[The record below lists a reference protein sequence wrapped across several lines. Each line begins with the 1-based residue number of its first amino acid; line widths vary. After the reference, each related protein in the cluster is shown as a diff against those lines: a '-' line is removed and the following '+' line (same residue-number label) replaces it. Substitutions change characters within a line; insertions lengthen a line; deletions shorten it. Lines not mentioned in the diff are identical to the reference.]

1 MKLNKI
7 SIVDFIGIGRA
18 DLDLTNA
25 VMVVS
30 GENAVGKSSLADA
43 VSCAFLGKPR
53 RVDAKKD
60 LAQLLHNGAE
70 KGRVSIAFDDNDD
83 GAEFR
88 LPKGDHHVS
97 EFVGAEFM
105 SFVLDPQKF
114 AGLSDDERRTTLF
127 KLTAI
132 KPSAKV
138 VGEML
143 GKRGISEEMIEEI
156 LPMMRGGNGFPA
168 ASKECYAR
176 ATQAKGVWR
185 SITGG
190 NWGANVA
197 EGWEAPAPEGK
208 VPTEKDLQDIVAKV
222 TKHQAD
228 LENGIKFIGEQEQA
242 QRDHDG
248 RAERLAKLVDT
259 ASLLKRRQT
268 KLETDQAELAK
279 WEAKLPELQD
289 AVTALKGATVP
300 LKCPCCDETLSM
312 VDGNL
317 VKYVGLKEG
326 AGKIS
331 DAALEL
337 TNAKGAVSLL
347 RSAVAKDQ
355 EWVAE
360 SKAAE
365 QEVERISGE
374 DVDGFDGDKL
384 QRARDTVQKLRDL
397 IAQHRV
403 EFKALEDL
411 KGAAAKVAEKTA
423 KASEAHAMVKA
434 WNASGDA
441 LAPDGIPGELLN
453 DALAPVNQSISVLAG
468 MCGWSKAEVGPD
480 MAITFGGRLYGLC
493 SESEKWRADA
503 LIALAIAQISQLK
516 LVLLDRFD
524 VLDSKSRQRLLGMLL
539 KLDQL
544 GAMDTMIIAGTMKQ
558 PMPASP
564 NWDSV
569 WLQNGLAETVT
580 A

>member
-1 MKLNKI
+1 MKLNSIEI
-7 SIVDFIGIGRA
+7 SNVIGIGRA
-18 DLDLTNA
+18 DIEMTKAVTVISGNNA
-25 VMVVS
+25 
-30 GENAVGKSSLADA
+30 EGKSSFGD
-43 VSCAFLGKPR
+43 SISMAFLGKPR
-53 RVDAKKD
+53 RVDAKKE
-60 LAQLLHNGAE
+60 LGQLLHNGAE

-88 LPKGDHHVS
+88 LPAGTHHVS
-97 EFVGAEFM
+97 EFTGADFM
-105 SFVLDPQKF
+105 QFVLDPQKF
-114 AGLSDDERRTTLF
+114 ASLSDDERRTTLF

-143 GKRGISEEMIEEI
+143 AKRGISEEMIEEI

-185 SITGG
+185 SITGS
-190 NWGANVA
+190 NWGTNVA
-197 EGWEAPAPEGK
+197 EDWKAPAPEGK
-208 VPTEKDLQDIVAKV
+208 VPTEKDLQEIVAKV
-222 TKHQAD
+222 TKLQAD
-228 LENGIKFIGEQEQA
+228 LENGIKFIGQQEELLKA
-242 QRDHDG
+242 TAG
-248 RAERLAKLVDT
+248 RTDRLVKATDI
-259 ASLLKRRQT
+259 AGLLKRRQA
-268 KLETDQAELAK
+268 KLEADQAELAK
-279 WEAKLPELQD
+279 WEEKLPGLQD

-312 VDGNL
+312 VDGQL
-317 VKYVGLKEG
+317 VRYVGLKEG
-326 AGKIS
+326 TGNMS

-337 TNAKGAVSLL
+337 TKAKDAINLM
-347 RSAVAKDQ
+347 RSTVAKDQ
-355 EWVAE
+355 EAIAE
-360 SKAAE
+360 SKAAAS
-365 QEVERISGE
+365 EVERIKAEAGE
-374 DVDGFDGDKL
+374 SVDEGKL
-384 QRARDTVQKLRDL
+384 QLARDKVQEIRDL
-397 IAQHRV
+397 IAKHLV

-411 KGAAAKVAEKTA
+411 KAAAAKVEEKTE
-423 KASEAHAMVKA
+423 KAAEAHATVKA
-434 WNASGDA
+434 WNAAGDA

-453 DALAPVNQSISVLAG
+453 DALAPVNQSIGVLAG

-480 MAITFGGRLYGLC
+480 MAITYGGRLYGLC

-503 LIALAIAQISQLK
+503 LIALAIAQISQLR
-516 LVLLDRFD
+516 LVMLDRFD

-564 NWDSV
+564 NWDSI

>member
-1 MKLNKI
+1 MKLNRIEI
-7 SIVDFIGIGRA
+7 SNVIGIGRA
-18 DLDLTNA
+18 DLDMPKA

-30 GENAVGKSSLADA
+30 ADNAQGKSSIADA
-43 VSCAFLGKPR
+43 ISMAFLGKPR
-53 RVDAKKD
+53 RVDAKKE
-60 LAQLLHNGAE
+60 LGQLLHNGAE

-97 EFVGAEFM
+97 EFVGADFM
-105 SFVLDPQKF
+105 PFVLDPQKF
-114 AGLSDDERRTTLF
+114 ASLSDDERRTMLF
-127 KLTAI
+127 KLNAV
-132 KPSAKV
+132 KASPKL
-138 VGEML
+138 VGEKL
-143 GKRGISEEMIEEI
+143 AEREVDESLIEEI
-156 LPMMRGGNGFPA
+156 LPMMRSGFPSA
-168 ASKECYAR
+168 AKECYAR

-208 VPTEKDLQDIVAKV
+208 VPTEKDLQEIVAKV
-222 TKHQAD
+222 TKNQAD
-228 LENGIKFIGEQEQA
+228 LENGIKYIGEQEQA

-259 ASLLKRRQT
+259 ASLLKRRQA

-279 WEAKLPELQD
+279 WEAKLPDLQD

-312 VDGNL
+312 VDGHL

-326 AGKIS
+326 TGKIS

-337 TNAKGAVSLL
+337 TKAKDAVNLL
-347 RSAVAKDQ
+347 RSTVAKDQ
-355 EWVAE
+355 EAIAE
-360 SKAAE
+360 SKAAA
-365 QEVERISGE
+365 QEAERINGE
-374 DVDGFDGDKL
+374 EGSAFDADKM
-384 QRARDTVQKLRDL
+384 QRARDSVQQLKDA
-397 IAQHRV
+397 IAQLRV
-403 EFKALEDL
+403 DFKDLEDL
-411 KGAAAKVAEKTA
+411 KGAAAKVDEKTS
-423 KASEAHAMVKA
+423 KAAEAHDTVKA
-434 WNASGDA
+434 WNAAGDA

-453 DALAPVNQSISVLAG
+453 DALAPVNQSIEMLAG
-468 MCGWSKAEVGPD
+468 MCGWSKAAVESD
-480 MAITFGGRLYGLC
+480 MSITFGGRLYGLC
-493 SESEKWRADA
+493 SESEKWRADC
-503 LIALAIAQISQLK
+503 LIALAIAQISQLR
-516 LVLLDRFD
+516 LVMLDRFD

-539 KLDQL
+539 QLDKIK
-544 GAMDTMIIAGTMKQ
+544 AMDTMIICGTMKQ

-564 NWDSV
+564 NWESV

>member
-1 MKLNKI
+1 MKLNRIEI
-7 SIVDFIGIGRA
+7 SNVIGIGRA
-18 DLDLTNA
+18 DLDLAKA

-30 GENAVGKSSLADA
+30 ADNAQGKSSIADA
-43 VSCAFLGKPR
+43 ISMAFLGKPR
-53 RVDAKKD
+53 RVDAKKE

-105 SFVLDPQKF
+105 PFVLDPQKF
-114 AGLSDDERRTTLF
+114 AGLSDDERRTMLF

-138 VGEML
+138 VGEKL
-143 GKRGISEEMIEEI
+143 AERKIDEAMIEEI
-156 LPMMRGGNGFPA
+156 LPMMRGGFPA
-168 ASKECYAR
+168 AAKECYAR

-185 SITGG
+185 SITGS
-190 NWGANVA
+190 NWGSNIA
-197 EGWEAPAPEGK
+197 EDWKAPAPEDK

-222 TKHQAD
+222 TKLQAD
-228 LENGIKFIGEQEQA
+228 MENGIKFIGQQEELLKA
-242 QRDHDG
+242 SAG
-248 RAERLAKLVDT
+248 RTDRLVKATDI
-259 ASLLKRRQT
+259 AGLLKRRQA
-268 KLETDQAELAK
+268 KLEADQAELTK
-279 WEAKLPELQD
+279 WEEKLPGLQD

-317 VKYVGLKEG
+317 VRYVGLKEG
-326 AGKIS
+326 TGNIS

-337 TNAKGAVSLL
+337 TKAREAVSLM
-347 RSAVAKDQ
+347 RSTVAKDQ
-355 EWVAE
+355 EAIAE
-360 SKAAE
+360 SKAAAAD
-365 QEVERISGE
+365 VERIKEEAGE
-374 DVDGFDGDKL
+374 SVDEDKL
-384 QRARDTVQKLRDL
+384 QRARDSVQKHRDL

-403 EFKALEDL
+403 DFKALEDL
-411 KGAAAKVAEKTA
+411 KAAAAKVEEKTE
-423 KASEAHAMVKA
+423 KAAEAHATVKA
-434 WNASGDA
+434 WNSAGDA

-453 DALAPVNQSISVLAG
+453 DALAPVNQSIAVLSG
-468 MCGWSKAEVGPD
+468 MCGWSKAVVESD
-480 MAITFGGRLYGLC
+480 MSITFGGRLYGLC
-493 SESEKWRADA
+493 SESERWRADC
-503 LIALAIAQISQLK
+503 LITLAIAQISQLR
-516 LVLLDRFD
+516 LVMLDRFD

-544 GAMDTMIIAGTMKQ
+544 GAMDTMIICGTMKQ

-564 NWDSV
+564 NWDSI
-569 WLQNGLAETVT
+569 WLQNGMAETVT